1 MDGMEIGEICT
12 TITNNSGND
21 KIAEMINLL
30 RLCFNSCFLRFDCAF
45 DEVLVSASYPI
56 F

>member
-12 TITNNSGND
+12 TITSNSGND

-30 RLCFNSCFLRFDCAF
+30 RLCFNSCFYDLIALLMKF
-45 DEVLVSASYPI
+45 
-56 F
+56 